1 MMGLRAISLLAL
13 LGLGGCTT
21 TTINAYCNLANP
33 LSYSRSGDTR
43 HTIRGIVAHNAVW
56 KSQNCPKK

>member
-13 LGLGGCTT
+13 LTLADC
-21 TTINAYCNLANP
+21 TTINAYCDLAKP
-33 LSYSRSGDTR
+33 LSYSRSQDSR
-43 HTIRGIVAHNAVW
+43 PTIRGIVGHNAVW